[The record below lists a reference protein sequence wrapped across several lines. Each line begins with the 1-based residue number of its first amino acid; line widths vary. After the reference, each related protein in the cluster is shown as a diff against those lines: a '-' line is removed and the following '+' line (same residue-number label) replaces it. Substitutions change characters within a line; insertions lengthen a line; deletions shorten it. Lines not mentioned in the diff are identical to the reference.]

1 MNVEIG
7 KGLSNIIFG
16 MTENEVIATLGKPDR
31 VIAGI
36 DDNKEFLYNLFKLKL
51 IFDSEEGNRLYSI
64 EVFKKE
70 VTFLSTE
77 VIGMSFD
84 ELLSFMK
91 KNGYEDYEVDSYDYF
106 DTVYFDDCSTYFT
119 LEFNEVTSFDF
130 SPLFKND
137 DEIIWPEC
145 RPQFECFD

>member
-16 MTENEVIATLGKPDR
+16 MTENEVIATLGMPDR

-137 DEIIWPEC
+137 DEIIWPE
-145 RPQFECFD
+145 

>member
-16 MTENEVIATLGKPDR
+16 MTENEVIATLGMPDR

-84 ELLSFMK
+84 ELLFFMK

-137 DEIIWPEC
+137 DEIIWPE
-145 RPQFECFD
+145 

>member
-16 MTENEVIATLGKPDR
+16 MTENEVIETLGKPDR

-84 ELLSFMK
+84 ELLFFMK
-91 KNGYEDYEVDSYDYF
+91 KNGYENYEVDSYDYF
-106 DTVYFDDCSTYFT
+106 DTVYFDDCNTYFT